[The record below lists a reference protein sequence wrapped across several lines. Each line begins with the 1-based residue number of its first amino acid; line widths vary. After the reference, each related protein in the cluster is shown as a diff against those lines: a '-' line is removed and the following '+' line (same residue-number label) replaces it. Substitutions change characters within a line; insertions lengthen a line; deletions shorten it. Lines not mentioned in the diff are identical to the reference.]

1 VFGPRRFRHALG
13 LVWEHRD
20 PASGRWNKTDRVPLE
35 VRGGRAAGYRGWAA
49 KANYAPGR
57 WRVSVVT
64 EDDRSLGGVNFT
76 VAPDPSAEPRV
87 VKIRRM

>member
-1 VFGPRRFRHALG
+1 MEQNRSRPVG
-13 LVWEHRD
+13 D
-20 PASGRWNKTDRVPLE
+20 PGRPDRGVP
-35 VRGGRAAGYRGWAA
+35 GWAA